1 MLRADLEGPKKQRH
15 TARRVRARLV
25 DEHGAADLSYSTVRD
40 YVARRRPEIAAEA
53 GRALEAGCVPATHPP
68 GAQAEVD
75 FHDPWGLLGGIN
87 NQTALFPNPASHDPP
102 APHRAPRSRA
112 AAG

>member
-53 GRALEAGCVPATHPP
+53 GRALEAGCVPPTHPP
-68 GAQAEVD
+68 AGEAQGGFPELR
-75 FHDPWGLLGGIN
+75 GSLGGIKSN
-87 NQTALFPNPASHDPP
+87 TAMFTIALSSSAHAAHPEALAH
-102 APHRAPRSRA
+102 AP
-112 AAG
+112 G